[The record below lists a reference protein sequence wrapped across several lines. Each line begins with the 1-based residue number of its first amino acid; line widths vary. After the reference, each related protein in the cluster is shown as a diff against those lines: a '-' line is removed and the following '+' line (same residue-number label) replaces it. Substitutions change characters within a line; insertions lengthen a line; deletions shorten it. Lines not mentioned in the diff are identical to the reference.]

1 MESRSLG
8 KAGDCGYCGGLRMT
22 EPESLQAR
30 RQLLLEMIGQAAD
43 EIKMIDER
51 LKDIAVAGEA

>member
-1 MESRSLG
+1 
-8 KAGDCGYCGGLRMT
+8 MT

-30 RQLLLEMIGQAAD
+30 RSLLLEKIGQAAD

>member
-1 MESRSLG
+1 MS
-8 KAGDCGYCGGLRMT
+8 